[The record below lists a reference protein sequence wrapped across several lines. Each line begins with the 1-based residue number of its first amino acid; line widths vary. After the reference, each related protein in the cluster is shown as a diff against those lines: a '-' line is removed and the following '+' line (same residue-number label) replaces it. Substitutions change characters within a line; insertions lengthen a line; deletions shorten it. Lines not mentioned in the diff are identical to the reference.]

1 MSDDILFDKITSI
14 HDQTIATMRALRVPP
29 FPGNYKKYFDEIFRE
44 QADLELKNIQKQQKE
59 SKEEHCTSCNYLTL
73 AQDSVNSF
81 VETHSNISHVADLQN
96 NYIKQASSHDGERCS
111 ELIGGLA
118 HLGDEMSNELKKAK
132 SKIADLT
139 AKLEKSIAESI
150 TDPLTQVMNR
160 KGLINDLEN
169 IIEIGESK
177 KLSTVLMM
185 IDADNFKSLNDTY
198 GHVAGDKVLYFMG
211 QSIKSIIRT
220 GDQVYRYG
228 GEEFAVILNRCED
241 DQAFSI
247 ADKIRSKIEHSH
259 LIYAGKT
266 IQITVSIGVTIHHLK
281 DSIEDFISRADTALY
296 QAKQN
301 GKNKTVLFD

>member
-1 MSDDILFDKITSI
+1 MSDDILFDKITTI
-14 HDQTIATMRALRVPP
+14 HDQTIAMMKALRIPP
-29 FPGNYKKYFDEIFRE
+29 FPGHYKKHFDEIFAQ
-44 QADLELKNIQKQQKE
+44 QADQELKNSQKQQKGY
-59 SKEEHCTSCNYLTL
+59 KEDNCSSCKYLTI
-73 AQDSVNSF
+73 AQDSINSF
-81 VETHSNISHVADLQN
+81 VETHSNISHVATLQN
-96 NYIKQASSHDGERCS
+96 DYLDKASKHDGERCT
-111 ELIGGLA
+111 EIVGGLA
-118 HLGDEMSNELKKAK
+118 RLGDEMSGELKKAE
-132 SKIADLT
+132 SKIAHLT
-139 AKLEKSIAESI
+139 AELEKSIAESI
-150 TDPLTQVMNR
+150 TDSLTQVMNR
-160 KGLINDLEN
+160 KGLIDDLEN
-169 IIEIGESK
+169 IIEIGQTK

-259 LIYAGKT
+259 LIYSGKT
-266 IQITVSIGVTIHHLK
+266 IQITVSIGVTIHHIQ
-281 DSIEDFISRADTALY
+281 DSVDDFIARADAALY

-301 GKNKTVLFD
+301 GKNRTVLID

>member
-1 MSDDILFDKITSI
+1 MSPLCN
-14 HDQTIATMRALRVPP
+14 TI
-29 FPGNYKKYFDEIFRE
+29 I
-44 QADLELKNIQKQQKE
+44 
-59 SKEEHCTSCNYLTL
+59 
-73 AQDSVNSF
+73 
-81 VETHSNISHVADLQN
+81 SN
-96 NYIKQASSHDGERCS
+96 KASSHDGERCS
-111 ELIGGLA
+111 ELVGGLA
-118 HLGDEMSNELKKAK
+118 HLGDEMSNELKKAE

-139 AKLEKSIAESI
+139 AKLEKSITESI

-220 GDQVYRYG
+220 GDQVYRFG

-296 QAKQN
+296 QAKQD
-301 GKNKTVLFD
+301 GKNKTILFD